1 MEAIKIVGK
10 SGQISLGKSLAGKGF
25 VLEVLATGDILLK
38 HSVIVPANEQ
48 WLHTPVMKKKLA
60 KADAWMNSNAAAET
74 SLPAIVRKRG
84 RGS

>member
-38 HSVIVPANEQ
+38 HSVVVPANEQ
-48 WLHTPVMKKKLA
+48 WIHTPDMQKKLA
-60 KADAWMNSNAAAET
+60 KADAWMAKNAAAET
-74 SLPAIVRKRG
+74 PVEKIVRKRG
-84 RGS
+84 NRS